1 MAQKLTR
8 RLAPKAGE
16 SPQMLVDRF
25 AERLRAAGADAAA
38 FDAVFDALQAEKSF
52 KLTHVATIAQRY
64 APGIKR
70 PASKTLAFAAISKR
84 FVEVV
89 KAARPRRAG

>member
-1 MAQKLTR
+1 MSDKLKR
-8 RLAPKAGE
+8 RARPLPE
-16 SPQMLVDRF
+16 PQSPQALVQVFVDR
-25 AERLRAAGADAAA
+25 LVAAGANALA
-38 FDAVFDALQAEKSF
+38 FDAVFDALQAEKSL

-84 FVEVV
+84 FVELV
-89 KAARPRRAG
+89 KERRAV